1 MSGIIKVK
9 TVKAKSLL
17 AKPIN
22 FGKKPISVVVK
33 DSKEADDDIPGH
45 RRINIYHDD
54 TVFYEMMHHMDN
66 AQKTKTDDFLNI
78 FYYLIVCYSKSCFKR
93 KANWRNHDSRWHVN
107 VPSVFD
113 YDMAN
118 DTQSHG
124 TLLDIQKRMF
134 RYRAE
139 YLFFKEHKTQY
150 FTKELIDEFITFVD
164 DSLKKFDNVIIKP
177 IRLLSPVIAELL
189 KKYCGVGGEFSTT
202 VKKSKLINYDALNK
216 VLES

>member
-1 MSGIIKVK
+1 MSSIIKVK
-9 TVKAKSLL
+9 HAQKSLL

-22 FGKKPISVVVK
+22 LGKKPISVLVK
-33 DSKEADDDIPGH
+33 NTEDENKLPGH
-45 RRINIYHDD
+45 RRINICHDD
-54 TVFYEMMHHMDN
+54 SVFYEMMHHMDN
-66 AQKTKTDDFLNI
+66 SQKTKTDDFLNI

-93 KANWRNHDSRWHVN
+93 KANWRNHNTKWHVN
-107 VPSVFD
+107 IPSVFD

-118 DTQSHG
+118 DSQSHG

-139 YLFFKEHKTQY
+139 YTFFKEHKTQY
-150 FTKELIDEFITFVD
+150 FTKELIDEFITFVN

-177 IRLLSPVIAELL
+177 IRLLSPVIATLL
-189 KKYCGVGGEFSTT
+189 NNYCGVGGEFSTT